1 MIPNLQEEVQKNF
14 KLEGSEEEFLLV
26 EMMIFRVN
34 VCKKGLKSSLE
45 LVLLIQSFLICQL
58 RKISTAINCYNTTA
72 EFQVSAFMEQPIYHS
87 LLGATH

>member
-45 LVLLIQSFLICQL
+45 LVLLTQSFLICQL
-58 RKISTAINCYNTTA
+58 
-72 EFQVSAFMEQPIYHS
+72 
-87 LLGATH
+87 

>member
-14 KLEGSEEEFLLV
+14 KLEGSAEEFLLV

-45 LVLLIQSFLICQL
+45 LVLLTQSFLICQL
-58 RKISTAINCYNTTA
+58 
-72 EFQVSAFMEQPIYHS
+72 
-87 LLGATH
+87 